1 MLGCVQHSYF
11 CCIDPIRYSGK
22 KLHYGNSGLLGMRP
36 PQNSGNAFQW
46 MCHPLLKQE
55 NHYRHGIEKKLFKSE
70 KTLFKSEKTLFSGYP
85 FSCSSGVENDSCIV
99 QQSDAFV
106 VDIVSPAMGHSQEA
120 HPESNFSIPAITS
133 ALENMELTSKAMM
146 DLASRDG
153 LLYVSGPTYAS
164 STVSSSSISCNLP
177 PTGFG
182 HYPIPKRRMGV
193 SAFGNVAARGIQRH
207 VCFATVSQLIRHGRA
222 KKQHKAQG
230 RRLSNCPQKQ
240 GVCLKVHVTKPK
252 KPNSGQRKTA
262 RVRLSNGKDVTC
274 LIPGEGHNLQEHSV
288 VLVGGGGVKD
298 LPGVNYHCIRGTRD
312 LKGVPDRK
320 RGRSQYGTKK
330 PRKKPEKPNAN

>member
-1 MLGCVQHSYF
+1 MLGCVQHSYL
-11 CCIDPIRYSGK
+11 CCGDPIRYSGK
-22 KLHYGNSGLLGMRP
+22 QLHSNEYSGLLGMRP
-36 PQNSGNAFQW
+36 LQNSG
-46 MCHPLLKQE
+46 MCHPLLKHG
-55 NHYRHGIEKKLFKSE
+55 NHYRRGVEKNIFKR
-70 KTLFKSEKTLFSGYP
+70 EKTLFSGYS
-85 FSCSSGVENDSCIV
+85 FSCLSGVKNDSGMP
-99 QQSDAFV
+99 QQSAARVIDF
-106 VDIVSPAMGHSQEA
+106 VSPEVGNSQEA
-120 HPESNFSIPAITS
+120 HPESNFSVPAITS
-133 ALENMELTSKAMM
+133 ALEIMDLTSKAMM
-146 DLASRDG
+146 DLTSRDG

-193 SAFGNVAARGIQRH
+193 SAFGNVPARHIQRH

-240 GVCLKVHVTKPK
+240 GVCLKVQVTMPK
-252 KPNSGQRKTA
+252 KPNSGKRKTA
-262 RVRLSNGKDVTC
+262 RVRLSNGKDLTC
-274 LIPGEGHNLQEHSV
+274 LIPGEGHNLQEHSI

-312 LKGVPDRK
+312 LQGISERK

-330 PRKKPEKPNAN
+330 PRKKPEKHNAN